1 MPYNSEAT
9 RPLALAIIKND
20 KNQILVSPGYDT
32 IKQESFY
39 RLLGGGI
46 EYGETSLEALN
57 REFKEELDVELKN
70 CRLLS
75 VVENIFSFNGLPGH
89 EIDFIYEADFLDSS
103 NYQKEEFDILDSKKD
118 GKVIWLDLKDLGDKI
133 IYPDISAW
141 L

>member
-1 MPYNSEAT
+1 MPYNSEAI

-20 KNQILVSPGYDT
+20 KNQLLVSPGYDN
-32 IKQESFY
+32 IKQENFY

-57 REFKEELDVELKN
+57 REFKEELGVELKN
-70 CRLLS
+70 CHLLS
-75 VVENIFSFNGLPGH
+75 ISENIFSFNGLPGH
-89 EIDFIYEADFLDSS
+89 EIHFIYEADFLDSD
-103 NYQKEEFDILDSKKD
+103 NYQIEEFDILDSKKE

-133 IYPDISAW
+133 IYPNISAW